1 VTRSSPGAVSIAIPV
16 LNEAQ
21 YIVPCLQSLLTQVDE
36 QLCEILV
43 LDGGSTD
50 ATVELVTAMA
60 KTHSCIRVVANKQ
73 RTQAAAINL
82 AARIAAPSAVMLFR
96 ADAHMLYPP
105 GFVDV
110 CLKAMEHSGAQS
122 VVTPM
127 YAVGRSGFQRAV
139 AATQNSRLG
148 NGGSPH
154 RLGQAPSGFV
164 DHGHHAVFDR
174 QFFLDRGGYDESFTH
189 NEDAEYDY
197 RVHLAGGR
205 VWMCADVPLIYFP
218 RRNIGSL
225 VKQYFKH
232 GSGRAKTLVTHRV
245 MPKVRQL
252 APIVILGGVVGGAA
266 LMPLNLYSGLLPLA
280 YFLACLAWGAAAAL
294 KQRDVWL
301 LAMAPAAVAMHL
313 GWGAG
318 FLRTVFK
325 VMFRRRPAERW
336 KPKAIRENGR
346 HGLSGLDTP
355 LRALDP

>member
-1 VTRSSPGAVSIAIPV
+1 MTSSKSTVSIAIPV

-21 YIVPCLQSLLTQVDE
+21 YIVPCLHSLLEQVDE
-36 QLCEILV
+36 RRCEILV

-50 ATVELVTAMA
+50 ATAELVATVS
-60 KTHSCIRVVANKQ
+60 KTHPCIRLVANPQ
-73 RTQAAAINL
+73 RNQAAAINL
-82 AARIAAPSAVMLFR
+82 AARIAAPSAVFLVR
-96 ADAHMLYPP
+96 ADAHMFYPP

-110 CLKAMEHSGAQS
+110 CLKAIQLSGAQS
-122 VVTPM
+122 IVTPM
-127 YAVGRSGFQRAV
+127 YAVGQSGFQRAV

-174 QFFLDRGGYDESFTH
+174 QFFLDRGGYNETFTH

-218 RRNIGSL
+218 RRNIISL
-225 VKQYFKH
+225 IKQYFKH
-232 GSGRAKTLVTHRV
+232 GSGRARTLATHRLF
-245 MPKVRQL
+245 PKVRQL
-252 APIVILGGVVGGAA
+252 APLVILAGVAGGIGLA
-266 LMPLNLYSGLLPLA
+266 PLNLWFGLLPLA
-280 YFLACLAWGAAAAL
+280 YISGCTAWSVMAAL

-313 GWGAG
+313 SWGAG
-318 FLRTVFK
+318 FLRTMFK
-325 VMFRRRPAERW
+325 IAGRRRIGF
-336 KPKAIRENGR
+336 KQNKTIRDSSH
-346 HGLSGLDTP
+346 HGLTGLDRP